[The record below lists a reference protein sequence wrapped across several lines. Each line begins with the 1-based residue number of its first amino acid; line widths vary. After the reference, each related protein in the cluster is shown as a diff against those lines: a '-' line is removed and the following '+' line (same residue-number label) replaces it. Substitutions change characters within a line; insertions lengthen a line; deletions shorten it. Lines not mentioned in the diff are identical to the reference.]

1 MVEIVH
7 MFSGHARNRS
17 RLYWFVGPF
26 LVLLL
31 LSADVLGQER
41 KEPAKPTVAAEMSQA
56 VGDLL
61 IHPIRTDDPRQ
72 TLATLVRLS
81 AELEDA
87 WAAYDKNRDR
97 VHVEHLT
104 LILEQL
110 VSLIDLSDVPIAARR
125 HVGFETLGY
134 VLDIMGRVE
143 LPPLSSVP
151 DADALESRNAVA
163 YRIPETPL
171 SIARVDAGPR
181 EREFLFDQRTVS
193 IAPRFYQGIRSLPLR
208 SALPIDSW
216 TNAFRQITGPL
227 IPVSLVAA
235 VPESL
240 QKIYLDTP
248 VWKIISAVAISLL
261 MILVLMIWYR
271 VVVRITPENR
281 ILSTIVRLLI
291 PTAAIAVVRGL
302 KIFFADELTVTGRFS
317 KMVDITETLLVYL
330 ALSWIFWLL
339 ARTII
344 EAINARLDSS
354 EADLD
359 SNMLRLI
366 GHILGAIG
374 VVVILAIGAHS
385 VGLPVMSIVAGLGL
399 GGLAVALAIRP
410 TLENLIGGFVL
421 YLDKPI
427 RVGDYCAFDDQIGTV
442 EAIGIRSTQVRALDR
457 TLITIP
463 NAQFADTRLINWA
476 RADQMLINETIGLR
490 YETDAD
496 QLRFVLAKIRE
507 MYHGHPRID
516 DETVRVRFSGYGA
529 CSLDI
534 SIRVYAMTREWND
547 YYAIKEDVL
556 LRIKDIVEQA
566 GTGFAFPSQTVYLG
580 RDDGLAT
587 DLGEKA
593 MSEVAAWRRT
603 GRLPFPRFA
612 KDKVEA
618 IKGKLAYPP
627 PGSPDFYIGEEKTTE
642 AREGLSAEP
651 ASEELPEPETDK
663 PDQKQ

>member
-26 LVLLL
+26 LALVL

-41 KEPAKPTVAAEMSQA
+41 KEPAKPTVAAEKSLA
-56 VGDLL
+56 AGDLL
-61 IHPIRTDDPRQ
+61 IQPIRTDDPRQ
-72 TLATLVRLS
+72 TLASLVRLS
-81 AELEDA
+81 TELEDA
-87 WAAYDKNRDR
+87 WAAYDENRDR
-97 VHVEHLT
+97 VHVERLT

-110 VSLIDLSDVPIAARR
+110 VSLIDLSDVPTAARR

-134 VLDIMGRVE
+134 VLDILGRVE

-151 DADALESRNAVA
+151 DADALESGNAVA

-171 SIARVDAGPR
+171 SIARIDAGPR

-193 IAPRFYQGIRSLPLR
+193 IAPRFYQGIRSMPLR

-216 TNAFRQITGPL
+216 TNAFRQITGPV
-227 IPVSLVAA
+227 IPVSLVSAI
-235 VPESL
+235 PESL
-240 QKIYLDTP
+240 KKIYLDTP
-248 VWKIISAVAISLL
+248 VWKIIAAVVITLL
-261 MILVLMIWYR
+261 MILFLMIWYR

-281 ILSTIVRLLI
+281 ILSTIVTLLI

-317 KMVDITETLLVYL
+317 KIIDITETLLVYL

-344 EAINARLDSS
+344 EAINASLDSS

-366 GHILGAIG
+366 GHILGTIG

-593 MSEVAAWRRT
+593 RSEVAAWRRT

-651 ASEELPEPETDK
+651 ASEELQEPER
-663 PDQKQ
+663 

>member
-1 MVEIVH
+1 M
-7 MFSGHARNRS
+7 
-17 RLYWFVGPF
+17 
-26 LVLLL
+26 
-31 LSADVLGQER
+31 
-41 KEPAKPTVAAEMSQA
+41 
-56 VGDLL
+56 
-61 IHPIRTDDPRQ
+61 
-72 TLATLVRLS
+72 
-81 AELEDA
+81 
-87 WAAYDKNRDR
+87 
-97 VHVEHLT
+97 
-104 LILEQL
+104 
-110 VSLIDLSDVPIAARR
+110 
-125 HVGFETLGY
+125 
-134 VLDIMGRVE
+134 
-143 LPPLSSVP
+143 
-151 DADALESRNAVA
+151 
-163 YRIPETPL
+163 
-171 SIARVDAGPR
+171 
-181 EREFLFDQRTVS
+181 
-193 IAPRFYQGIRSLPLR
+193 
-208 SALPIDSW
+208 
-216 TNAFRQITGPL
+216 
-227 IPVSLVAA
+227 
-235 VPESL
+235 
-240 QKIYLDTP
+240 
-248 VWKIISAVAISLL
+248 
-261 MILVLMIWYR
+261 
-271 VVVRITPENR
+271 
-281 ILSTIVRLLI
+281 
-291 PTAAIAVVRGL
+291 
-302 KIFFADELTVTGRFS
+302 ADELVVTGRFS

-339 ARTII
+339 VRTII
-344 EAINARLDSS
+344 EVITANLDSS

-374 VVVILAIGAHS
+374 VVVILAIGAHRI
-385 VGLPVMSIVAGLGL
+385 GLPVMSIIAGLGL

-410 TLENLIGGFVL
+410 TLENLIGGFAL

-427 RVGDYCAFDDQIGTV
+427 RVGDFCAFDDQIGTV

-534 SIRVYAMTREWND
+534 SIRVYAKTREWND

-593 MSEVAAWRRT
+593 RSEVAAWRRA
-603 GRLPFPRFA
+603 GRLPFPIFA
-612 KDKVEA
+612 ADKLEA
-618 IKGKLAYPP
+618 IKDKLAYPP
-627 PGSPDFYIGEEKTTE
+627 QGSPDFDTGEETT
-642 AREGLSAEP
+642 REVREQLSAEP
-651 ASEELPEPETDK
+651 ASEELREPETNK
-663 PDQKQ
+663 PGKNQ